1 MNHRVSKSVLPYSL
15 LGYAL
20 TLSHKHHSLTLS
32 PKPGPSLTGGVDS
45 LCEDHP
51 SHTHAMTVNTISS
64 LPSVLQPEENDITDL
79 LVAEAHIGT
88 RNSDDKMK
96 PYIWKRRSDGIYI
109 LNVGKT
115 WEKLVMAAR
124 IIAAV
129 ENPQDVIAIS
139 ARPYGQ
145 RAVLKFASNTGCA
158 SIAGRCWSVFEM

>member
-1 MNHRVSKSVLPYSL
+1 
-15 LGYAL
+15 
-20 TLSHKHHSLTLS
+20 
-32 PKPGPSLTGGVDS
+32 
-45 LCEDHP
+45 
-51 SHTHAMTVNTISS
+51 MTVKTISS

-96 PYIWKRRSDGIYI
+96 PYIWKRRNDGIYI

-124 IIAAV
+124 IIAAI

-145 RAVLKFASNTGCA
+145 RAVLKFAQYTGCA
-158 SIAGRCWSVFEM
+158 SIAGEC